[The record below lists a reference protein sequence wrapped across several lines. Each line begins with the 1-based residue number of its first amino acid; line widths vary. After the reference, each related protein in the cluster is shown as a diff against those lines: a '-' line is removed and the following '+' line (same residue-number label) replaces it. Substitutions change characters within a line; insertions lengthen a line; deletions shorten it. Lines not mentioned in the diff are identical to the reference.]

1 VNVFVFTGLWLL
13 IGAVVLW
20 SPVPGALGISDGFFV
35 AWLMLFFAILGAAGV
50 TLTAAA
56 VNGAFPPAPP
66 APPRAAAP
74 VRRPAAR
81 RNLWAPESDAGGTAG
96 SPPGGNRRPATR
108 REG

>member
-1 VNVFVFTGLWLL
+1 MNVFVFTGLWLV

-20 SPVPGALGISDGFFV
+20 SPVPGALGIGDGFFV
-35 AWLMLFFAILGAAGV
+35 AWLMLFFAILAAAGV

-66 APPRAAAP
+66 APPRAATPA
-74 VRRPAAR
+74 RRPAAR
-81 RNLWAPESDAGGTAG
+81 RNLWAPEADAGAATSPASGT
-96 SPPGGNRRPATR
+96 RRPATR